1 MMTTTTTTTTTL
13 ALARAFA
20 RRRGAC
26 VRSFASASTSAP
38 TIASRA
44 SVVGRPIP
52 RRRGDEDA
60 VGGET
65 EDVVFDGA
73 SASVETLAA
82 WLRARGVDDTR
93 LRRERGGKDVEDLL
107 REIRLGESVL
117 AETGTSTRGDGDG
130 DGDGDARGCSRRVRV
145 VSVRV
150 RRPNDDRDDDDDSTR
165 CLVEVEQ
172 RYAGDD
178 EDVARRRN
186 RPLSEKMYPRE
197 TWRDAARR
205 AVREELG
212 SALAEDA
219 SMTIL
224 EDTYAVRVVEEE
236 SASYPGLRTR
246 FTLHRVDAVVR
257 GLPAEDEFRTV
268 ERTPRG
274 VLLATWR
281 YQPFAW
287 SDVD

>member
-1 MMTTTTTTTTTL
+1 M
-13 ALARAFA
+13 
-20 RRRGAC
+20 
-26 VRSFASASTSAP
+26 RSFASASTSAP
-38 TIASRA
+38 SRSSIVERPTTIS
-44 SVVGRPIP
+44 PP
-52 RRRGDEDA
+52 TPRGDEDD
-60 VGGET
+60 EKT
-65 EDVVFDGA
+65 EDDEVVFDGASA

-82 WLRARGVDDTR
+82 WLRARGVDETR
-93 LRRERGGKDVEDLL
+93 LRRDRGGKDVEDLL
-107 REIRLGESVL
+107 REIRVGESVL
-117 AETGTSTRGDGDG
+117 AETRGDGD
-130 DGDGDARGCSRRVRV
+130 DRDDRDARGCSRRVRV

-150 RRPNDDRDDDDDSTR
+150 RRPNDAGDDDDGTSR

-178 EDVARRRN
+178 ETVARRRN

-257 GLPAEDEFRTV
+257 GLPIEDEFRTV

-274 VLLATWR
+274 ELLATWR

-287 SDVD
+287 SDID

>member
-1 MMTTTTTTTTTL
+1 M
-13 ALARAFA
+13 
-20 RRRGAC
+20 
-26 VRSFASASTSAP
+26 RSFASASTSAP
-38 TIASRA
+38 SRS
-44 SVVGRPIP
+44 SVVERPTT
-52 RRRGDEDA
+52 RTTTRGDEDDDA
-60 VGGET
+60 GGET
-65 EDVVFDGA
+65 DVVFDGA

-107 REIRLGESVL
+107 REIRVGESVL
-117 AETGTSTRGDGDG
+117 AETTPASTRGDG

-150 RRPNDDRDDDDDSTR
+150 RRPNDDTDASR

-224 EDTYAVRVVEEE
+224 EDTYALRVVEEE

-257 GLPAEDEFRTV
+257 GLPEEDEFRTV

-274 VLLATWR
+274 ELLATWR

-287 SDVD
+287 SDID